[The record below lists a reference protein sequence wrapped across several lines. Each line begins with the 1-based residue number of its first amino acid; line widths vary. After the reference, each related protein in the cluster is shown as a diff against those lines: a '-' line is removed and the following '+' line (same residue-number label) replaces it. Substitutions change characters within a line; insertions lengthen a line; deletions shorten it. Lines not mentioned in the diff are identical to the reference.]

1 MSLSSDIRVVGRER
15 TGPSRPAESPPGT
28 LAAALL
34 KSPTHPLSPAAA
46 WTENDQYRLIQ
57 PQINAEGV
65 HVWPFNSVMP
75 IDLRLLTS
83 DGRHTV
89 QKNRHDY
96 FEIFV
101 LCSGATTFLVEDRLL
116 PMNRGDLGVIGSTLY
131 HSIVSPLH
139 AKTTLGVLYFDPNL
153 IGSDGSA
160 WSTEYLAPFLR
171 QDSAFPHVLPA
182 ATGVPG
188 QVLELMRMMHS
199 ELPGTSMRGRLA
211 IRTYLKMILMLLVNQ
226 YSSYADTLEAL
237 KQQQR
242 ALDRLNRFFEF
253 LSGHVGDPIDVR
265 GAARMCG
272 LSESDFV
279 SLLKQAT
286 GRSFRSHLNHCRVER
301 AQAALADTN
310 QPISDIAQEIGFCD
324 QSYFG
329 AVFHKLAGI
338 TPLDYRRRHRSV
350 ANPTPPTLTG
360 SVMPRQH
367 RTRHKE

>member
-1 MSLSSDIRVVGRER
+1 MSLSSNMRVVSRGL
-15 TGPSRPAESPPGT
+15 TGPARPLGTPSGPG
-28 LAAALL
+28 AAALQR
-34 KSPTHPLSPAAA
+34 SQPHPPSRAGA
-46 WTENDQYRLIQ
+46 WAENDQYRLIQ
-57 PQINAEGV
+57 PQINADGV
-65 HVWPFNSVMP
+65 HVWPFNSAMP

-131 HSIVSPLH
+131 HSIASPLH

-160 WSTEYLAPFLR
+160 WSTEYLAPFLQ
-171 QDSAFPHVLPA
+171 QDSAFPHILPA

-188 QVLELMRMMHS
+188 QVLELMRMMHT
-199 ELPGTSMRGRLA
+199 ELPGASMRGRLA

-226 YSSYADTLEAL
+226 YSSYADSLEAL
-237 KQQQR
+237 RQQQR
-242 ALDRLNRFFEF
+242 ALDRLDRFFEF
-253 LSGHVGDPIDVR
+253 LSRHVGDPVNVR

-279 SLLKQAT
+279 SHLKQAK
-286 GRSFRSHLNHCRVER
+286 GRSFRSYLNHYRVER
-301 AQAALADTN
+301 AQAALAGTN
-310 QPISDIAQEIGFCD
+310 RPISDIAQEMGFCD

-329 AVFHKLAGI
+329 AVFHNLAGI

-350 ANPTPPTLTG
+350 DSPTTPHING
-360 SVMPRQH
+360 I
-367 RTRHKE
+367 RHASPHSGEA